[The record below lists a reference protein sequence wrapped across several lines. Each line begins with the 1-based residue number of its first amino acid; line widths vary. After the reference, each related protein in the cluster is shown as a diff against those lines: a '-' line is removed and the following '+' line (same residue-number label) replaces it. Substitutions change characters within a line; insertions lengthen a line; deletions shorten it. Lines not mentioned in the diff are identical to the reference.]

1 MQRREA
7 SCDRL
12 QSKLGDELRASAE
25 PTSRASGRGL
35 PSRALGSRWLIRLG
49 SLGMLLYLIWS
60 WESERASK
68 LRHTLVSMH
77 ARSKPKV
84 KPPQPT
90 RLTHS
95 LRVARFSL
103 TSTSLLWGSLC
114 EEERC
119 RLMRPSAGS

>member
-25 PTSRASGRGL
+25 QTSRAVGRGL
-35 PSRALGSRWLIRLG
+35 PSRAVGSRWFIRLG

-68 LRHTLVSMH
+68 LRHTLSMH

-90 RLTHS
+90 LLTHS
-95 LRVARFSL
+95 LRVARYCP
-103 TSTSLLWGSLC
+103 TSTSLLWGSL
-114 EEERC
+114 
-119 RLMRPSAGS
+119 